1 MSNIFELQQE
11 LLDLFDE
18 VEQNCGELT
27 PELEEKLTITQDEFL
42 EKVEK
47 YTCVIKD
54 LNIDMAGIKEE
65 QARLKALYDR
75 KEKAVN
81 RIKTIIIDAV
91 NRFGAIKKSGVRYLD
106 YGLGE
111 VSVRKSDA
119 VEINDSLVS
128 YVGNYLTSS
137 TTFDKQCNQLDVREN
152 IELSDIITDISQN
165 TDMGVSADDLKHID
179 VKFEVSVPLKDLAT
193 NTKGYPVLRE
203 IAKYSDDY
211 KLSTSVSKSALK
223 PELKENGACAPNLAK
238 LVQNESL
245 IIK

>member
-18 VEQNCGELT
+18 VEQNYGELT
-27 PELEEKLTITQDEFL
+27 PELEEKLAITQDEFL

-54 LNIDMAGIKEE
+54 LNIEMAGIKEE

-75 KEKAVN
+75 KEKTVNNLKKIIINAVN
-81 RIKTIIIDAV
+81 Q
-91 NRFGAIKKSGVRYLD
+91 FGATKKSGVKYLN

-111 VSVRKSDA
+111 VSVRKSEA
-119 VEINDSLVS
+119 VEINTDLVS
-128 YVGNYLTSS
+128 CVENYLTSS
-137 TTFDKQCNQLDVREN
+137 ITYDKQCNQLDVKDQ
-152 IELSDIITDISQN
+152 IAYGDIITNIAQN
-165 TDMGVSADDLKHID
+165 TDFGISPEDLGHID
-179 VKFEVSVPLKDLAT
+179 VKLEVSVPLKDL
-193 NTKGYPVLRE
+193 NNCSGYPVLRE
-203 IAKYSDDY
+203 IAKYSDNY
-211 KLSTSVSKSALK
+211 KLSTNVSKSTIK
-223 PELKENGACAPNLAK
+223 SELKENGACVPNLAK

>member
-18 VEQNCGELT
+18 VEQNYGELT
-27 PELEEKLTITQDEFL
+27 PELEEKLAITQDEFL

-54 LNIDMAGIKEE
+54 LNIEMAGIKEE

-75 KEKAVN
+75 KEKTVNNLKKIIINAVN
-81 RIKTIIIDAV
+81 Q
-91 NRFGAIKKSGVRYLD
+91 FGATKKSGVKYLN

-111 VSVRKSDA
+111 VSVRKSEA
-119 VEINDSLVS
+119 VEINDDLVKA
-128 YVGNYLTSS
+128 VEMELIDAA
-137 TTFDKQCNQLDVREN
+137 TFNKEINQLDCSDHVDLTSFVKKYSN
-152 IELSDIITDISQN
+152 DNNVAITTSELNNVDVNLSVTIPISDLSKGD
-165 TDMGVSADDLKHID
+165 
-179 VKFEVSVPLKDLAT
+179 
-193 NTKGYPVLRE
+193 GYPALKE
-203 IAKYSDDY
+203 IVRYSDTY

-223 PELKENGACAPNLAK
+223 PKLKENGACAPNLAK

>member
-18 VEQNCGELT
+18 VEQNYGELT
-27 PELEEKLTITQDEFL
+27 PELEEKLAITQDEFL

-54 LNIDMAGIKEE
+54 LNIEMAGIKEE

-75 KEKAVN
+75 KEKTVNNLKKIIINAVN
-81 RIKTIIIDAV
+81 Q
-91 NRFGAIKKSGVRYLD
+91 FGATKKSGVKYLN

-111 VSVRKSDA
+111 VSVRKSEA
-119 VEINDSLVS
+119 VEINEDLVKA
-128 YVGNYLTSS
+128 VETELINGA
-137 TTFDKQCNQLDVREN
+137 TFNKEINQLDCSDHVDLTSFVKKYSN
-152 IELSDIITDISQN
+152 DNNVAVTTSELNNVDVNLSVTIPISDLSKGT
-165 TDMGVSADDLKHID
+165 
-179 VKFEVSVPLKDLAT
+179 
-193 NTKGYPVLRE
+193 GYPALKE
-203 IAKYSDDY
+203 IIRYSDNY

-223 PELKENGACAPNLAK
+223 PKLKENGACVPNLAK